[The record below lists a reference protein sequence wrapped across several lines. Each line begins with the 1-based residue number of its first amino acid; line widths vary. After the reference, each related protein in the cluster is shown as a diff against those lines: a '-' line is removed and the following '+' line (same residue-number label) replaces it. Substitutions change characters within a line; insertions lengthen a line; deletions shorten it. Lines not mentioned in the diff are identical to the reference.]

1 MENTM
6 SGFQAKDTELLR
18 NSAVLKGLSEMEIK
32 QLLDS
37 SELKTGARN
46 DILLNEWEI
55 GRGIFII
62 LEGEVEVY
70 LPKQNK
76 RGIER
81 ISEVKVSRLKSGDC
95 FGEYS
100 LIDEGRISASV
111 RVVSQNF
118 RASYIN
124 QKDFQSFSEIH
135 HKSAK
140 IIYRNLLEIFI
151 ARLRGNLEE
160 LDMVYVIH

>member
-1 MENTM
+1 M

>member
-1 MENTM
+1 M
-6 SGFQAKDTELLR
+6 SNFQTKDTELLK
-18 NSAVLKGLSEMEIK
+18 NSAVLKGLNEAEVK

-37 SELKTGARN
+37 SELKTAVKN

-55 GRGIFII
+55 GKGIFII
-62 LEGEVEVY
+62 LDGEVEVF

-81 ISEVKVSRLKSGDC
+81 ISEVKISRLKNGDC

-111 RVVSQNF
+111 RVVSSNF
-118 RASYIN
+118 RASYIH
-124 QKDFQSFSEIH
+124 QKDFHSFSEIH

-140 IIYRNLLEIFI
+140 IIYRNLLETFI
-151 ARLRGNLEE
+151 GRLRGSLKE